1 MRRLLIFTGVLV
13 LVGGT
18 WAAAQNGGK
27 GGTVKIDTPGLVLKV
42 LAGKDK
48 ATGKQKQVPIPP
60 GKEVP
65 MSAGTYKVASAGLF
79 AQDAS
84 RTVWGLET
92 DGELGKLASLEVTE
106 GQTTTVEGGGPLQ
119 VKTSVLISGGTTA
132 TPNPKLKTAT
142 KAALPKPKTVVVRV
156 SYVGQAGE
164 SYAAKVTQGNRPGPR
179 CEVRLVTEDGKVL
192 SKGEYSYGCSVGG
205 G

>member
-65 MSAGTYKVASAGLF
+65 MPAGTYKVASAGLF

-92 DGELGKLASLEVTE
+92 DGELGKLASLEITE

-132 TPNPKLKTAT
+132 TPNPKLKTAV
-142 KAALPKPKTVVVRV
+142 APLPKPKTVTVQV

-164 SYAAKVTQGNRPGPR
+164 SYAPKVTQNNRPGPR